1 VTTSA
6 APDVTALL
14 LQWNQGTREARGRL
28 IALVYRDLRKMAQRS
43 LSFERPDHT
52 LQPTALVHEAYE
64 RLIQQGRVDWRDR
77 AHFFAIAARVMRRIL
92 VDRARR
98 RRALRRGGG
107 GRAEA
112 IDGLTLRA
120 TPGLDVTLLDLED
133 ALVEL
138 TRLDEDLARIVELR
152 FYGGL
157 SVEETAE
164 VLARS
169 RASVL
174 RDWAMARAWLH
185 RRLG

>member
-1 VTTSA
+1 MTTSA
-6 APDVTALL
+6 ATDVTALL
-14 LQWNQGTREARGRL
+14 MQWNQGTRASRGQL
-28 IALVYRDLRKMAQRS
+28 IALVYRDLREMARRS
-43 LSFERPDHT
+43 LAGERPDHT

-64 RLIQQGRVDWRDR
+64 RLIDQGRVEWRDR

-98 RRALRRGGG
+98 RAALRRGGG
-107 GRAEA
+107 ARPAS
-112 IDGLTLRA
+112 IDDVTLRA
-120 TPGLDVTLLDLED
+120 TPGMDVKLLDLED

-138 TRLDEDLARIVELR
+138 ARLDVDLARIVELR

-164 VLARS
+164 ALERS
-169 RASVL
+169 RATVL
-174 RDWAMARAWLH
+174 RDWSMARAWLH